1 MEAKYVRVLKEE
13 VLDNI
18 EEANLNIRKAEMRI
32 EYWKGRKA
40 VFEQLL
46 KDGGKEKK

>member
-18 EEANLNIRKAEMRI
+18 GEANKRI
-32 EYWKGRKA
+32 EYWKGRKS
-40 VFEQLL
+40 VYEKLLEQ
-46 KDGGKEKK
+46 GGKEK

>member
-13 VLDNI
+13 VEEHI
-18 EEANLNIRKAEMRI
+18 EEANKQIK
-32 EYWKGRKA
+32 YWEGRKS

-46 KDGGKEKK
+46 ELGGDKK